1 MEITDKDRLD
11 FIEKSNKSIIS
22 PDAIFGWLILDI
34 QYFECFCKPGVI
46 CDERSAEKPTV
57 REAIDS
63 AIMAMR
69 EKDK

>member
-11 FIEKSNKSIIS
+11 FIERNFFEIFRYPYENKEWGCC
-22 PDAIFGWLILDI
+22 DGYCNDFFGNNL
-34 QYFECFCKPGVI
+34 
-46 CDERSAEKPTV
+46 
-57 REAIDS
+57 REAIDN